1 MPSDRDRRLLAL
13 EARLP
18 PSEPVIKDADLRKR
32 LQFVHYLAGGPR
44 PKESVGE
51 AIGRL
56 LGIAPG
62 CLLPAMRSGD
72 FADRWEELMR
82 PLRGLEGPAF
92 AAACEEIRRRCVDS
106 NPYTA

>member
-18 PSEPVIKDADLRKR
+18 PPEPVMTDAMVRKKLDFLCELACR
-32 LQFVHYLAGGPR
+32 L
-44 PKESVGE
+44 PKESPAE

-56 LGIAPG
+56 FDIPPRDLSD
-62 CLLPAMRSGD
+62 AMRSGV
-72 FADRWEELMR
+72 FTARWNEVLG

-92 AAACEEIRRRCVDS
+92 AAACEEIRGRFVDS
-106 NPYTA
+106 DPCTA

>member
-1 MPSDRDRRLLAL
+1 MVSDRDRRLMAL
-13 EARLP
+13 EAKLP
-18 PSEPVIKDADLRKR
+18 PSKPVINEADLRER

-44 PKESVGE
+44 PQESLGE

-62 CLLPAMRSGD
+62 RVLPALHSGD

-82 PLRGLEGPAF
+82 PLRELEGPAF
-92 AAACEEIRRRCVDS
+92 IAACGDIRTRFIDS
-106 NPYTA
+106 AAPTA

>member
-1 MPSDRDRRLLAL
+1 MGSDRDRRLVAL

-18 PSEPVIKDADLRKR
+18 PSKPVINDADLRKR

-44 PKESVGE
+44 PQESPAE

-62 CLLPAMRSGD
+62 CVFPAMRSGD
-72 FADRWEELMR
+72 FADRWDTVLR
-82 PLRGLEGPAF
+82 PLRGLEGAAF
-92 AAACEEIRRRCVDS
+92 VAACEAIRERHL
-106 NPYTA
+106 

>member
-1 MPSDRDRRLLAL
+1 MPRDKTTRLSAL

-18 PSEPVIKDADLRKR
+18 PPEPAINDAYLRER

-44 PKESVGE
+44 PQESLGE

-62 CLLPAMRSGD
+62 HVLPALRSGD

-82 PLRGLEGPAF
+82 PLRDLEGAAF
-92 AAACEEIRRRCVDS
+92 VAACEDIRGRFIDS
-106 NPYTA
+106 APTAA